1 MARIKPLGKKLRL
14 ASALKSN
21 RMPPLFVRIKTN
33 FRVARSPAQRNWRRK
48 RLKL

>member
-1 MARIKPLGKKLRL
+1 MARYKPLGKKLRL
-14 ASALKSN
+14 ARAGKSN

-33 FRVARSPAQRNWRRK
+33 FKVMRSPAQRNWRRT